1 MKNLIKVIFSGTAIG
16 IALLMLGYVSIYYVS
31 GQEIFAKE
39 IVQLTNIETL
49 QSQLMITGIS
59 GMLIALS
66 IYYLENTMK
75 QQETATYKIVLGA
88 VLLTISAIFAMMLN
102 ERMNENISDM
112 MVVISAILVCA
123 YAFINSI
130 RVLLYNMTIN
140 KETPQESEKG
150 N

>member
-1 MKNLIKVIFSGTAIG
+1 MKNLAKVIFSGTAIG

-39 IVQLTNIETL
+39 IVQLTNIKTL

-66 IYYLENTMK
+66 MYFIEKTMK
-75 QQETATYKIVLGA
+75 QQDAATYKIVLGA

-102 ERMNENISDM
+102 EKMNENISDM

-130 RVLLYNMTIN
+130 RVLLMNMNIN
-140 KETPQESEKG
+140 KDDSQESEKG

>member
-1 MKNLIKVIFSGTAIG
+1 MRNLVKVIFSGTAIG

-39 IVQLTNIETL
+39 IVQLTNIKTL

-66 IYYLENTMK
+66 MYFIETTMK

-102 ERMNENISDM
+102 EKMNENISDM